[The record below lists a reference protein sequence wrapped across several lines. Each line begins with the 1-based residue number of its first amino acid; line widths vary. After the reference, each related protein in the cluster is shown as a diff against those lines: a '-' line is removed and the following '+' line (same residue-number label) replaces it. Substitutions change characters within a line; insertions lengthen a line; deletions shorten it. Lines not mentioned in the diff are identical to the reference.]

1 MAATCQCGNQSDRK
15 CRRCGRLVCVSRG
28 SASPQVVCSWCSE
41 ASWSPFTRWHAE
53 HKQVVSSR
61 QGPGTL
67 RVSGTIKLL
76 SAKPHTVA
84 APEVHELL
92 ARHLARET
100 ANLVVPEAK
109 QEMNTFTGA
118 QLAPG
123 K

>member
-1 MAATCQCGNQSDRK
+1 MRPARVCQPWQRVAPSGLQ
-15 CRRCGRLVCVSRG
+15 LVLRS
-28 SASPQVVCSWCSE
+28 VV
-41 ASWSPFTRWHAE
+41 SPFTRWHAE